1 MSNLV
6 HVASLPI
13 LLCNAF
19 PGICGLDI
27 DNCTDYRAS
36 KSRPHF
42 PSGSRLRYSANQNM
56 KALVLQNP
64 GKASIEWVPEPAARD
79 DSILLKVRMV
89 GLCGSDLNSFRGLNP
104 LVSFPRIPGHEV
116 CATVVEGDSSLPAGT
131 DVTLS
136 PYTSCGQCASCR
148 RGRPNAC
155 QFNQTLGVQRD
166 GALTQFIVMPREKLF
181 PAKLTPKELCLVEP
195 LTVGFHAIA
204 RGRVTADDTVA
215 VFGCG
220 GVGLGAIA
228 GSHSRGATTICIDVD
243 DEKLDLS
250 RKAGGA
256 HTINSAREP
265 LHDRLLELTE
275 GCRPDVVIEAVGT
288 PATFRAAVEE
298 VAFTG
303 RVVYIGYAK
312 EPVSYETRLFV
323 QKELD
328 VLGSRNAQPA
338 DFHAVIDLLQR
349 AKFPVDQ
356 AVSLIVPLD
365 EATNALRS
373 WSENP
378 SSFKKILVAVG

>member
-1 MSNLV
+1 
-6 HVASLPI
+6 
-13 LLCNAF
+13 
-19 PGICGLDI
+19 
-27 DNCTDYRAS
+27 
-36 KSRPHF
+36 
-42 PSGSRLRYSANQNM
+42 M

-64 GKASIEWVPEPAARD
+64 GKASIEAIPEPEVRD
-79 DSILLKVRMV
+79 QSVLLKVRMV

-104 LVSFPRIPGHEV
+104 LVTFPRIPGHEV
-116 CATVVEGDSSLPAGT
+116 SATVVQGDNNLPAGT
-131 DVTLS
+131 DVALS

-148 RGRPNAC
+148 RGRANAC

-181 PAKLTPKELCLVEP
+181 PARLTPKELCLVEP
-195 LTVGFHAIA
+195 LTVGFHAVA
-204 RGRVTADDTVA
+204 RGRVTSNDTVA

-228 GSHSRGATTICIDVD
+228 GSHSRGAMTICIDVD
-243 DEKLDLS
+243 EEKLNLA
-250 RKAGGA
+250 RAAGGA
-256 HTINSAREP
+256 HTIDSVREP

-275 GCRPDVVIEAVGT
+275 GRGPDVVIEAVGT

-303 RVVYIGYAK
+303 RVVYIGYAQ

-328 VLGSRNAQPA
+328 VLGSRNAQPV
-338 DFHAVIDLLQR
+338 DFEAVIDLLES
-349 AKFPVDQ
+349 AKFPIDQ
-356 AVSLIVPLD
+356 AVSLIVPLE

-378 SSFKKILVAVG
+378 SSFKKILVAVD